1 MRKMRFL
8 AVAALSVAALTSAG
22 ALRAETLADT
32 LIAAYRNSN
41 LLDQNRALL
50 RATDEDVAVA
60 VAALRPVLQFVA
72 QSDYA
77 FSRTSGTTLGAGG
90 LPVSTG
96 RSNNESLTSSVGLTA
111 SMTLYD
117 FGRNQLA
124 IEAAKETVLATRE
137 ALVGVEQNVLLDA
150 VTAYV
155 RVQLAQSIVNLRQ
168 NNNSLISQELRA
180 AQDRF
185 EVGEVTR
192 TDVSQAEAALAAAR
206 SNLVSAE
213 GDLVVAREYFKAATG
228 AYPRNLAPLPA
239 APRTAAS
246 VEQARQ
252 VAMRGHPQVRQA
264 QRQVTVAEINVARGK
279 AAFGPSLT
287 GSARV
292 GIDDRGQE
300 TAGVGLS
307 FNQTL
312 YAGGELSALYRS
324 AMATRDAQRANLL
337 QTGVTITQNVGNAWS
352 NVQVAA
358 ASITAGDQEV
368 RAARTAFEGVREEA
382 TLGART
388 TLDVLNAEQD
398 LLNAQADR
406 LTAEANRYIGIYQL
420 LAAMGLLTVD
430 HLKLGIPTYDASA
443 YYNSVKSAP
452 ATSTQGRR
460 LDRVMKSI
468 GGN

>member
-60 VAALRPVLQFVA
+60 VAALRPIVQFVA

-77 FSRTSGTTLGAGG
+77 FSRTSGSTLGAGG
-90 LPVSTG
+90 LAVSTG
-96 RSNNESLTSSVGLTA
+96 RSNNESLTSSVGITA

-117 FGRNQLA
+117 FGRNALA

-155 RVQLAQSIVNLRQ
+155 QVQLAQSIVNLRQ

-239 APRTAAS
+239 APRT
-246 VEQARQ
+246 
-252 VAMRGHPQVRQA
+252 
-264 QRQVTVAEINVARGK
+264 
-279 AAFGPSLT
+279 
-287 GSARV
+287 
-292 GIDDRGQE
+292 
-300 TAGVGLS
+300 
-307 FNQTL
+307 
-312 YAGGELSALYRS
+312 
-324 AMATRDAQRANLL
+324 
-337 QTGVTITQNVGNAWS
+337 
-352 NVQVAA
+352 
-358 ASITAGDQEV
+358 
-368 RAARTAFEGVREEA
+368 
-382 TLGART
+382 
-388 TLDVLNAEQD
+388 
-398 LLNAQADR
+398 
-406 LTAEANRYIGIYQL
+406 
-420 LAAMGLLTVD
+420 
-430 HLKLGIPTYDASA
+430 
-443 YYNSVKSAP
+443 
-452 ATSTQGRR
+452 
-460 LDRVMKSI
+460 
-468 GGN
+468 